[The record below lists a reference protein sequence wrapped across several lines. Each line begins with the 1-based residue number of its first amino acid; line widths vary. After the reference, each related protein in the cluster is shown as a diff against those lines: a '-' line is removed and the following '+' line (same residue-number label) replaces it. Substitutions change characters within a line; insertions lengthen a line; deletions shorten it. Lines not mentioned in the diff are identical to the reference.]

1 MWRAISRSV
10 LIGAATIVAAG
21 AVAFANVRFFCTERQ
36 AWVHAHTGEPVVRLS
51 HPYRVPRRQ
60 DAIFVC
66 ETPHRVGPLVLHTD
80 LYCVC
85 APPSTPIAPLA
96 LAVGEGTTCTLK
108 SPATDDPVLAR
119 ACAPAYCD
127 EHIDLDAA
135 GRRIVDAQ
143 PR

>member
-10 LIGAATIVAAG
+10 LIGAVTIVAAG
-21 AVAFANVRFFCTERQ
+21 VVAFANVRFLCNERQ
-36 AWVHAHTGEPVVRLS
+36 AWIQAHTGDSVVRLS
-51 HPYRVPRRQ
+51 HPYRVPRAR

-85 APPSTPIAPLA
+85 APAATPVAA
-96 LAVGEGTTCTLK
+96 LQLTVGEGTACTLK
-108 SPATDDPVLAR
+108 SPATDDQVLAR
-119 ACAPAYCD
+119 ACVPAYCD
-127 EHIDLDAA
+127 EHVDLDAA